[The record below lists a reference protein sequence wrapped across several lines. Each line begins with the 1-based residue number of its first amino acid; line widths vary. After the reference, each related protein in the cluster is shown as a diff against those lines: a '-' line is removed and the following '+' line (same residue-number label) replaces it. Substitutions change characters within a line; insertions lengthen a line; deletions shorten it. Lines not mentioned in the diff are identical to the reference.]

1 MTLIHGVYEFIIFF
15 FRFCIKVR
23 VMDNTDSA
31 IFVIFDKDA
40 SSLFDLSCADMVQAL
55 ESVCVIKISL

>member
-1 MTLIHGVYEFIIFF
+1 MILIHEVYEFIKKK

-55 ESVCVIKISL
+55 ETVCVIKIYL